1 MNPNIQT
8 TDEIAVDFG
17 GRTYH
22 GVLDYDPAD
31 AVLVMLEAEGPERFS
46 TNLQC
51 YGLVAAPGCVFVK
64 DWSEHSG
71 LAAALQE
78 AGLVRIV
85 RNVEVGPFASTAYEV
100 EVKL

>member
-8 TDEIAVDFG
+8 TDETTVDFG

-22 GVLDYDPAD
+22 GVLDYDPTNAM
-31 AVLVMLEAEGPERFS
+31 LVMFEAEGSERLS

-85 RNVEVGPFASTAYEV
+85 RNVEVGPFASTAYKV
-100 EVKL
+100 EVRL